1 MRVAVYIRV
10 STDQQSQQ
18 SQRSELENCCRLRGW
33 QEVSWFSDEASGA
46 QQSRCGLDSLMVQ
59 VRRGKVDLVLAF
71 KLDRLA
77 RSLSHLAHLLAELQ
91 ANRVALVIPSQGID
105 TSTSNP
111 AAMLQLNILGAVA
124 QFERELIT
132 ERVNAG
138 IAAARHRGTRL
149 GRPPKMQRHVEAVAG
164 LIAEGRSAAEIA
176 RRLGLAY
183 STTAEMVRE
192 LRTAHEPLVHHFL
205 TTTEGR

>member
-10 STDQQSQQ
+10 STDQQSHK
-18 SQRSELENCCRLRGW
+18 SQRSELEEYCRRRGW
-33 QEVSWFSDEASGA
+33 QDVRWFQDTASGA
-46 QQSRCGLDSLMVQ
+46 QQSRRELDEMMAQ
-59 VRRGKVDLVLAF
+59 VRKGKVDAVVSS

-91 ANRVALVIPSQGID
+91 ANKVALVVPTQGID
-105 TSTSNP
+105 TTTANP

-138 IAAARHRGTRL
+138 IAAARQRGVRL
-149 GRPPKMQRHVEAVAG
+149 GRPPKTQQHAGAVAG
-164 LIAEGRSAAEIA
+164 LVAEGRSAAYIS
-176 RRLGLAY
+176 RILALPY
-183 STTAEMVRE
+183 STTAEIVRE
-192 LRTAHEPLVHHFL
+192 LRSKSQATV
-205 TTTEGR
+205 